1 MIDSCGTNSGG
12 KLPFSQNTPGKICAS
27 WDTLPLPPSAHQR
40 ESCADTEV
48 LWVHLQCLFSGDLS
62 PFSGPDLHTKKLLT
76 FKPAPSTRDIQDT
89 NFSSV
94 LKHTQHLLVAP
105 QPLWSAHP
113 CLNSL
118 NVSAQ
123 LKLRKQPKE
132 WIDSVQIICLRQL
145 RPIFKTTP
153 HLSVPQL
160 GFYLSG
166 TSLKKCKI
174 TSIILQM

>member
-12 KLPFSQNTPGKICAS
+12 KLPFSTKHPRQNLCFLRHSATPSFSAPEGELRWHWGSVGTSAV
-27 WDTLPLPPSAHQR
+27 PLQWRSQPFLRTRLAHQK
-40 ESCADTEV
+40 AV
-48 LWVHLQCLFSGDLS
+48 NLQTC
-62 PFSGPDLHTKKLLT
+62 T
-76 FKPAPSTRDIQDT
+76 IQDT

-105 QPLWSAHP
+105 QPFWSAHP